1 MSKDKREIS
10 IKRAEELKEKI
21 ADYMDARK
29 KIKTGFDEDVKKRYE
44 KQKKK
49 ILAFFNAEE
58 KDWQDWHWQ
67 VRRRINEVSVLK
79 EFINLDK
86 DEIRAIEEVGQRFR
100 WAVSPYYLSLI
111 DTDDKQDPL
120 YLQSIPTFYELKD
133 SIGEDDPMKEEYT
146 SPAPAI
152 TRRYPDRLIINVTNQ
167 CGTYCRHCQRRRN
180 IGEIDRMTPKQ
191 QIKDALQYIRE
202 HDEIR
207 DVLLTGGDALMLND
221 RYLDEILTELD
232 NIPHVEIKRLGTRT
246 PVTLP
251 QRITPE
257 LCAMLEKHHPL
268 YVNVQFNHSQEITEE
283 SAKACDLLSKAG
295 IPLGNQAV
303 LLRGINNDVNV
314 MKKLNHEL
322 LKIRVRPY
330 YIFHAKH
337 VRGTIH
343 FNTKVEEGMAIIEKM
358 RGYTSG
364 LAIPTFI
371 VNAPGGYGKVPILP
385 EYLVSMGP
393 DYVYL
398 RTWENKIVEYKN
410 IGGEV
415 VEEKDN
421 EQ

>member
-1 MSKDKREIS
+1 LSKDKREIS

-67 VRRRINEVSVLK
+67 VRRRINEISVLK
-79 EFINLDK
+79 EFINLDE

-111 DTDDKQDPL
+111 DTDNKQDPL

-180 IGEIDRMTPKQ
+180 IGEIDRTTPKE

-202 HDEIR
+202 HEEIR

-268 YVNVQFNHSQEITEE
+268 YVNVQFNHPQEITEE

-337 VRGTIH
+337 VRGTVH
-343 FNTKVEEGMAIIEKM
+343 FNTKIEEGMAIIEKM